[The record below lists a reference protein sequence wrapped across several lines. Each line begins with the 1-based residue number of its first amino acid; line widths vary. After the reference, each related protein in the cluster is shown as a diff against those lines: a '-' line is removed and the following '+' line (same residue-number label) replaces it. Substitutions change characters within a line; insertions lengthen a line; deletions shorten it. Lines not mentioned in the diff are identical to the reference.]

1 MGMRRKA
8 RRPGPSA
15 AAALVLTLAAGAGT
29 LATTSLPAVAQSS
42 PGPAVTA
49 IPAFVGPLGRIKAE
63 AANQVTLR
71 VRSLSREITE
81 VQSYSFLGSDQ
92 ATMVTAMQT
101 DITGLQAL
109 DSKIQADTT
118 VQQAKADAVTIFTAF
133 RVYYLVLPV
142 MSDVANADHVDNV
155 LLADLST
162 DVSTLQAD
170 ENSSNQGVIGPLV
183 AGIQQES
190 QAASS
195 ATSGLSAQLLAYT
208 PADWNSNHGLLDP
221 ARASI
226 ATADRA
232 VGAAERDYYQAI
244 RYLDRHP
251 TTTTTTS
258 LPGTTT
264 TTAAPGQLA
273 AIQAKASRAI
283 AERVGSLNTAI
294 ALVQSKSY
302 LGADQATLV
311 SDLQTDDSA
320 LQTLDAKISADTTV
334 AEALSDYDSIFS
346 QLRVYLLVMPVV
358 NDVIRVDYVN
368 NVVLPTDNQEIS
380 TLQGQV
386 NSSNQGVLTPLI
398 TDMQDQVQV
407 ATGATSGLSA
417 QLLTFT
423 PAEWNSNH
431 QLFASTSANIATTN
445 QAVATAAKDYSRAL
459 AYIRGRLG
467 PKPPHKPVAHGSPHS
482 GPHGRGR

>member
-1 MGMRRKA
+1 MRRKA

-15 AAALVLTLAAGAGT
+15 AAALVLTFAAGAGT
-29 LATTSLPAVAQSS
+29 LATTSVPAVAQGS

-49 IPAFVGPLGRIKAE
+49 MPAFVGSLARIKAE
-63 AANQVTLR
+63 AANQVSVR
-71 VRSLSREITE
+71 ARSLTKEITE

-92 ATMVTAMQT
+92 ATMVSAMQS

-109 DSKIQADTT
+109 DAKIQSDTT
-118 VQQAKADAVTIFTAF
+118 LQQAKADAATIFTAF

-170 ENSSNQGVIGPLV
+170 ENSSNQGAIGPLV
-183 AGIQQES
+183 AGMQQES

-232 VGAAERDYYQAI
+232 VGAAERDYYQAV

-251 TTTTTTS
+251 TAP
-258 LPGTTT
+258 PGTTT
-264 TTAAPGQLA
+264 STQPGQLA

-283 AERVGSLNTAI
+283 SERVGSLNTAI

-302 LGADQATLV
+302 LGGDQATLV

-380 TLQGQV
+380 TLQGRV
-386 NSSNQGVLTPLI
+386 NPSNQGVLTPLI
-398 TDMQDQVQV
+398 ADMQDQVQV

-431 QLFASTSANIATTN
+431 QLFASTSANIATAN

-467 PKPPHKPVAHGSPHS
+467 PKPPHKPVAHGGPHSGS